1 MSKYLSIED
10 LNSCFQRQES
20 KLKQLDEQLNS
31 YSLLAAHV
39 FILPDVEKG
48 SEHEPVTKII
58 VNEETGNDALNIG
71 LNHYQKLFIY
81 HNNQNISSKAAVR
94 LPGVLC
100 FSVNQQQYRSA
111 LLLIEEINKLKA
123 ELEHIVTVQSGV
135 DKEQRFE
142 FVHSQLHGLITLNAY
157 RTITPLINPDS
168 VRFGWANKN
177 IINKVTKDQIL
188 QRLEKSYNA
197 GRAVSPY
204 SREQWA
210 TLVAKEIIDI
220 KKLPND
226 VALKIKRPVK
236 VQPIA
241 RVWYAEQQKQ
251 VQYACPLPIIA
262 FCVNYGDNQPKIGR
276 LANYDANA
284 IVHRYKPKAK
294 PLELIIPRLHL
305 YREKA
310 VAPASA

>member
-20 KLKQLDEQLNS
+20 KLKQLYEQLNS

-58 VNEETGNDALNIG
+58 VNEETGNNALNIG

-197 GRAVSPY
+197 GRAVSPI
-204 SREQWA
+204 
-210 TLVAKEIIDI
+210 LV
-220 KKLPND
+220 NSG
-226 VALKIKRPVK
+226 
-236 VQPIA
+236 Q
-241 RVWYAEQQKQ
+241 
-251 VQYACPLPIIA
+251 
-262 FCVNYGDNQPKIGR
+262 
-276 LANYDANA
+276 
-284 IVHRYKPKAK
+284 H
-294 PLELIIPRLHL
+294 
-305 YREKA
+305 
-310 VAPASA
+310 